1 MLICRLFV
9 LQEKKGKEND
19 NANIPSL
26 VMKTVFWMLTTFTL
40 VVLSS
45 FLLPGDNTQNEVKIH
60 NIYIFSTTDSH
71 RVAKSSIT

>member
-1 MLICRLFV
+1 M

-45 FLLPGDNTQNEVKIH
+45 FLLPGDNTQNEVI
-60 NIYIFSTTDSH
+60 
-71 RVAKSSIT
+71 